1 MLRIVDGNTTY
12 DVWNERKH
20 KLRLD
25 YSEIFKENPQDE
37 IETRG
42 IVFCRSLERIL
53 GIISK
58 TNRVEELP
66 MPMYPNTKGLRIHVI
81 VKLKCT
87 NAANRLSILAN

>member
-1 MLRIVDGNTTY
+1 MMYGMRGSTSSAWTTARSS
-12 DVWNERKH
+12 RK
-20 KLRLD
+20 
-25 YSEIFKENPQDE
+25 NPQDE

-42 IVFCRSLERIL
+42 IVFCRFLERIL